1 MTAFSSGS
9 KVICVCCNHRLEGM
23 ADIEPIATAIEST
36 VSKKEQL
43 QKAIEELDAHRD
55 GIQNCT
61 IQWKDLEQHFSCIQ
75 EALKKRVNE
84 LIEKRKIILG
94 LGNSG
99 NA

>member
-1 MTAFSSGS
+1 
-9 KVICVCCNHRLEGM
+9 M

-36 VSKKEQL
+36 ISKKEQL

-84 LIEKRKIILG
+84 LIEKEKSFEAKALQTWEMLENRDEAVAVKE
-94 LGNSG
+94 
-99 NA
+99 